1 MKTPKGENE
10 TFQTRRAK
18 IDFKKQGISK
28 CPYSDKDVFS
38 LFSHG
43 KTHCICRGMNPFQT
57 LIKITFFL
65 EGNSSLNLM
74 TSFRNSEAVPETTF
88 QFSFI

>member
-38 LFSHG
+38 LFSHE
-43 KTHCICRGMNPFQT
+43 KAHCICRGVNPF
-57 LIKITFFL
+57 
-65 EGNSSLNLM
+65 
-74 TSFRNSEAVPETTF
+74 
-88 QFSFI
+88 